1 MENPEQLGIDDI
13 DREIIRLL
21 IANPEVTHEEI
32 ATRVSRSQPAVG
44 ARILKLKKKQLIS
57 SQVGVNFKTAG
68 LVLGIVT
75 FSGAHPAQLK
85 AYLNTIPQ
93 FVHVFKT
100 SGLTNFMILVP
111 GTTMKEIE
119 EAVDI
124 YLRPHPDIADIATN
138 YLMESLKNLV
148 LPYYLTLE
156 PTPVPVIDAKS
167 TIETPLPT
175 IQTRPAPKKVLV

>member
-1 MENPEQLGIDDI
+1 LIENPEI
-13 DREIIRLL
+13 
-21 IANPEVTHEEI
+21 THEEI

-57 SQVGVNFKTAG
+57 LTVGVNFKTAG
-68 LVLGIVT
+68 LVLGIIT
-75 FSGAHPAQLK
+75 FSGAHATQLK

-100 SGLTNFMILVP
+100 SGPTNFMILVP
-111 GTTMKEIE
+111 GTTMEEIE
-119 EAVDI
+119 ETVDI
-124 YLRPHPDIADIATN
+124 YLRPHPDIANIATN

-148 LPYYLTLE
+148 LPYYLALE
-156 PTPVPVIDAKS
+156 PTSVAVVDAKQ

-175 IQTRPAPKKVLV
+175 IETRQVPKKVPV